1 MKEKEFVHQ
10 QVNALAKE
18 LKTFPN
24 EFISGY
30 ESKVISLPPKNLLL
44 GEEFFGKYEILTAD
58 GTLVFHSTSYD
69 EAKFIVY
76 SSRTK
81 PDKIFLPTNENDL
94 INSLSVY
101 NKYLDGIIKDISLLY
116 KKYFPEGKNLHAVS
130 NDIFRNLNLVR
141 Y

>member
-18 LKTFPN
+18 LKTFPD

-81 PDKIFLPTNENDL
+81 PEKVHLPINNDDL
-94 INSLSVY
+94 KNSLAAYS
-101 NKYLDGIIKDISLLY
+101 KYLDSIIKEISMLY
-116 KKYFPEGKNLHAVS
+116 KKHFPEGKNLHMVS
-130 NDIFRNLNLVR
+130 NDIFRILNLVR

>member
-1 MKEKEFVHQ
+1 MKEKDFINQ

-18 LKTFPN
+18 LKIFP
-24 EFISGY
+24 EGFISGY
-30 ESKVISLPPKNLLL
+30 QAKEISVPAKNLIL

-81 PDKIFLPTNENDL
+81 PDKIFLPTNEEDL
-94 INSLSVY
+94 KKPLSTY